1 MDSRT
6 QDVLC
11 RVCSYR
17 FSTDTH
23 KIVDL
28 LFKLHIKTYLQAEEN
43 YFDMV
48 EKQQTAVMS
57 LRTAHTPAYNNFRVF
72 RRGASR
78 DENAAAE
85 RGGHGI
91 NVLKNPLLE

>member
-1 MDSRT
+1 MSC
-6 QDVLC
+6 V
-11 RVCSYR
+11 SYR
-17 FSTDTH
+17 FSTDTY

-57 LRTAHTPAYNNFRVF
+57 LRTAHTPAYNNFFWRAFVAD
-72 RRGASR
+72 RG
-78 DENAAAE
+78 
-85 RGGHGI
+85 
-91 NVLKNPLLE
+91 